1 MTGSDGSLTQS
12 LRVAVAARGA
22 ERIAQLSEL
31 LESLGHVVVGSGEP
45 ADVML
50 ADQEPA
56 ADQGHSREGHY
67 PTVVLGGTAAY
78 EDAEGLLADDA
89 GLAEIDAALRA
100 VARGLV
106 VRSRARAKSTAT
118 RSPGF
123 SAAQEAEARILLT
136 PREAQVLDA
145 IADGLTN
152 KAIARRL
159 GISLHTVKFHVESVF
174 RKLGAS
180 TRAEAVARAV
190 ERRREETVD
199 L

>member
-1 MTGSDGSLTQS
+1 MTEPAIGSLTQT
-12 LRVAVAARGA
+12 LRVVIAARGV
-22 ERIAQLSEL
+22 ERIAELTEL
-31 LESLGHVVVGSGEP
+31 LESLGHSVASGAAP
-45 ADVML
+45 ADVIL
-50 ADQEPA
+50 ADQELP
-56 ADQGHSREGHY
+56 RERSH
-67 PTVVLGGTAAY
+67 PTVVLGGRDT
-78 EDAEGLLADDA
+78 DAEGLLTDSAS
-89 GLAEIDAALRA
+89 LAEIDAALRA
-100 VARGLV
+100 VARGLI
-106 VRSRARAKSTAT
+106 VRSPPA

-123 SAAQEAEARILLT
+123 SAAQEPDARTLLT

-190 ERRREETVD
+190 ERRREETID